1 MADPAATTRSFSSD
15 ARRKRCSMAKWLA
28 QLLSGSPGFENEVV
42 ERYTQDL
49 IELARRQLPQRLR
62 GRLDPEDVVQS
73 VYYSFFR
80 RLNDGR
86 FKFDDSHD
94 VWRLLAAMTFHKAQN
109 AVKHHQQQKRDVRRD
124 HALAGHEPADRK
136 GSRKPL
142 ESTGAADVGHLFEC
156 LENLLTAL
164 PEQYRQ
170 IVIRRL
176 EGDSIESIARQ
187 VQRSRRT
194 VLRVLAH
201 LQDLASQQLEALP

>member
-1 MADPAATTRSFSSD
+1 MAQ
-15 ARRKRCSMAKWLA
+15 WLA
-28 QLLSGSPGFENEVV
+28 QILSGKPGFESELVD
-42 ERYTQDL
+42 RYTHGL

-73 VYYSFFR
+73 VYHSFFR

-109 AVKHHQQQKRDVRRD
+109 AVKHHQQQRRDVRRD
-124 HALAGHEPADRK
+124 FPLAAEDAPAGGELQGVASPQAED
-136 GSRKPL
+136 L
-142 ESTGAADVGHLFEC
+142 AHLFNC
-156 LENLLTAL
+156 LDQLLQAL
-164 PEQYRQ
+164 PDQYRE
-170 IVIRRL
+170 IVVRRL
-176 EGDSIESIARQ
+176 EGDSIEAIALR

-201 LQDLASQQLEALP
+201 LQELAAQQLETPP